1 MMNRSQIFCASALLI
16 FAAISSPQAY
26 SQGLPANDSGVTTVT
41 IYGKRSDNPDRRTTT
56 ISPSRASSCNF
67 IGSVGAGDY
76 EFTQNYLNGFGH
88 VDYDNR
94 ISIFSPYGDASL
106 DADTSNIIR
115 NSFSNHQG
123 PDGLTEGSF
132 GCSATH
138 AALAAGRAYIQRRD
152 KSLQQALAAYDAGN
166 YPEAI
171 SQFKIAWNKIGYPD
185 SALFLG
191 HIYILGQG
199 TEVDIPEGIKWLK
212 RAANQPYQNLSF
224 NPAYPDRSMPRI
236 DAALTLGSIYLT
248 GYGVP
253 QDKKEAVHWY
263 KKAADTGHAPSTVI
277 LATLYQNGIGVEQDL
292 KKAAS
297 LYKKAAEAGYGA
309 AQYNLARLYETGN
322 GVEQNPA
329 LALEWDSHAAQSGH
343 AGALYEM
350 AVRYDRGKDGLSV
363 DSDKALIY
371 YKDAALKNQIDAQ
384 NALGVSFYAGDGVE
398 ADQPTARQWFQQAAL
413 RGQPDA
419 MFNLGVM
426 LMNGEGGNVDNAM
439 AYVWFNLAKQ
449 SGHQNADA
457 ALKAMEPKLTV
468 EDRAKAQN
476 LLNPQA

>member
-1 MMNRSQIFCASALLI
+1 MVKHAYVLHISTLLFFATASFSQAQSLT
-16 FAAISSPQAY
+16 AAGPD
-26 SQGLPANDSGVTTVT
+26 LTTVT
-41 IYGKRSDNPDRRTTT
+41 IYGKRLDNLDKRTTT
-56 ISPSRASSCNF
+56 IPPNRASSCNF
-67 IGSVGAGDY
+67 IGSTGGGDY

-94 ISIFSPYGDASL
+94 ISIFSPYGDASREHYL
-106 DADTSNIIR
+106 SPFDNHRDAGSLSSPNLLSSGTS
-115 NSFSNHQG
+115 
-123 PDGLTEGSF
+123 
-132 GCSATH
+132 GCTSGH
-138 AALAAGRAYIQRRD
+138 RALAAGRAYIQRRD
-152 KSLQQALAAYDAGN
+152 KSLQQALTAYDAGN

-171 SQFKIAWNKIGYPD
+171 NQFKIAWNKIGYPD

-224 NPAYPDRSMPRI
+224 DPAYPDRSMPRI

-449 SGHQNADA
+449 SGHENADA